1 MGQVN
6 VGLIGYQFMG
16 KAHSNAYKSVGMF
29 FPLKNR
35 IVMKAI
41 CGRNGEELKKA
52 AESWG
57 WESYESDWKKL
68 VSRQDI
74 DVIDISTP
82 GHLHAELAI
91 AAAKAG
97 KHVICEKP
105 LANSLADARKMAAA
119 VEKAGV
125 KHMVFFNYRSVP
137 AVSLA
142 RQMIQE
148 GKLGEIRHFRAAYQQ
163 DWPVDPEFPLVWRL
177 DKKIAGTG
185 ALGDIGSHIID
196 LAHYLAGEIAEVVA
210 DLKTFI
216 TKRPLLESGSVFRA
230 KANAGIYQTGTASV
244 DDAALFLARFKNGA
258 IGSFEATRF
267 ATGRK
272 NANQYEIYGSRGAL
286 TFNLETLNEL
296 LYYSKSDPIPE
307 QGFKRILVTESTHP
321 YIKCWWPPG
330 HIIGYEHTFTNALSD
345 FFAAL
350 EDNRPVF
357 PDFQD
362 GVRVQAVLDAVE
374 KSAKR
379 RKWIPVEQ

>member
-142 RQMIQE
+142 R
-148 GKLGEIRHFRAAYQQ
+148 
-163 DWPVDPEFPLVWRL
+163 
-177 DKKIAGTG
+177 
-185 ALGDIGSHIID
+185 
-196 LAHYLAGEIAEVVA
+196 
-210 DLKTFI
+210 
-216 TKRPLLESGSVFRA
+216 
-230 KANAGIYQTGTASV
+230 
-244 DDAALFLARFKNGA
+244 
-258 IGSFEATRF
+258 
-267 ATGRK
+267 
-272 NANQYEIYGSRGAL
+272 
-286 TFNLETLNEL
+286 
-296 LYYSKSDPIPE
+296 
-307 QGFKRILVTESTHP
+307 
-321 YIKCWWPPG
+321 
-330 HIIGYEHTFTNALSD
+330 
-345 FFAAL
+345 
-350 EDNRPVF
+350 
-357 PDFQD
+357 
-362 GVRVQAVLDAVE
+362 
-374 KSAKR
+374 
-379 RKWIPVEQ
+379 